1 MNVMLH
7 RQAGVEVNMGSE
19 REVLEL
25 GPKPAEGADGRD
37 SEASGDHGPCV
48 EGIGQARRVRA

>member
-1 MNVMLH
+1 
-7 RQAGVEVNMGSE
+7 MGSE

-37 SEASGDHGPCV
+37 SEASGDHGPRV

>member
-1 MNVMLH
+1 MLH

-25 GPKPAEGADGRD
+25 GPKPVEGADGRD
-37 SEASGDHGPCV
+37 SEASGDRGPYV
-48 EGIGQARRVRA
+48 EEIGQAMRVRA